1 MEFEFVKMIKGR
13 NLLTCDHSDCTNI
26 LLFFR
31 LKLDALMDAAVRIV
45 TILLAKV
52 RLFLISTSFSIFSV
66 KDCIQAMKYP
76 CWLMST

>member
-45 TILLAKV
+45 TILLARNQV
-52 RLFLISTSFSIFSV
+52 ISNLYLLFNFFS
-66 KDCIQAMKYP
+66 
-76 CWLMST
+76 